1 MLDKKKV
8 VFMTINSYIYIYK
21 FRGGSYLVGPMIQT
35 SNSEYQYHGD
45 VIFLYPDLITCLFCQ
60 FEHGKMIKG
69 KLAHLQS
76 LDWQEGVPIPVVT
89 TPTYLNKASLQ
100 YTYEPSGSL
109 QISRSP
115 LLRDPYEMRY
125 VYVGQSGVSDAA
137 GEGLFV
143 KTYIKQGTLVSLFN
157 GVRQHKISGQLDI
170 KNWSDYR

>member
-1 MLDKKKV
+1 MRK
-8 VFMTINSYIYIYK
+8 SYLL
-21 FRGGSYLVGPMIQT
+21 RGGSYLVGPMIQ
-35 SNSEYQYHGD
+35 SSDSENQYHGE
-45 VIFLYPDLITCLFCQ
+45 VIFIYPDLITCLTCQ
-60 FEHGKMIKG
+60 FDHGKMVKG

-76 LDWQEGVPIPVVT
+76 LDWQDGIPIPVVT
-89 TPTYLNKASLQ
+89 TPPYVQPRTLQ

-143 KTYIKQGTLVSLFN
+143 KTDIKQGALVSLFN
-157 GVRQHKISGQLDI
+157 GVRQHKISGHLDI